1 MNEKLFHS
9 MIHREQTHDFL
20 HHIAE
25 EELPACKVTAI
36 KTNGMIV
43 QFFADCRD
51 KARHI
56 GPQSDLSEK
65 LKTRLD
71 RHQIKGVPRFK
82 VEVIHQPVSGE
93 PLAAEP
99 VNS

>member
-1 MNEKLFHS
+1 MNAELFHK

-36 KTNGMIV
+36 KTTGLTA

-51 KARHI
+51 KVRHI
-56 GPQSDLSEK
+56 GPQADLSEK

-71 RHQIKGVPRFK
+71 KHVIAGVPRFK

-93 PLAAEP
+93 SLSAEP

>member
-1 MNEKLFHS
+1 MNKELFHR

-36 KTNGMIV
+36 KTDGMTV

-51 KARHI
+51 KVRHI
-56 GPQSDLSEK
+56 GPQPDLADK
-65 LKTRLD
+65 LKARLD
-71 RHQIKGVPRFK
+71 KHNIKGVPRFN
-82 VEVIHQPVSGE
+82 VQVIHQPVSGE